1 MEYYLQVR
9 IKEQTEHGEYNDCLY
24 FPVDKVT
31 DLEKWI
37 IENEKQIK
45 EQATARVN
53 NWKSV
58 VSNPPVYIEPTK
70 VELEKLKAE
79 KIKEADELDKL
90 ISQKV

>member
-1 MEYYLQVR
+1 MELYLQVR

-37 IENEKQIK
+37 TENEKQIK

-58 VSNPPVYIEPTK
+58 VSNPPVYVEPTK
-70 VELEKLKAE
+70 EELEKLKAE
-79 KIKEADELDKL
+79 RVKEVDELDKL
-90 ISQKV
+90 ITAKL